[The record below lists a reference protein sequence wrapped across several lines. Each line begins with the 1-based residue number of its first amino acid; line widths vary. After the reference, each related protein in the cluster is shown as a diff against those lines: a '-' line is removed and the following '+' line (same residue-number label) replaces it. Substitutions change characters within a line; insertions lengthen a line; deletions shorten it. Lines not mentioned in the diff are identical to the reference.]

1 MGHLFFEDEYM
12 TLEACFLCGV
22 QALIRLLRGAMYS
35 RCKSIIVYC
44 TRREQTARVA
54 TLIRTQMKDFYGDDS
69 DDDTDEDGSATP
81 PRKKKGAKGAF
92 TWSCYQYYY

>member
-1 MGHLFFEDEYM
+1 MF
-12 TLEACFLCGV
+12 
-22 QALIRLLRGAMYS
+22 S

-69 DDDTDEDGSATP
+69 TDYDDSDEDGGATP
-81 PRKKKGAKGAF
+81 PRKKKGVL
-92 TWSCYQYYY
+92 SLSYCLL

>member
-1 MGHLFFEDEYM
+1 M
-12 TLEACFLCGV
+12 TEALV
-22 QALIRLLRGAMYS
+22 RLLKGALFS

-69 DDDTDEDGSATP
+69 DESDYEGDATP
-81 PRKKKGAKGAF
+81 PRNKKREQSLHTYITVKSSVTLQCLTAE
-92 TWSCYQYYY
+92 TVTS

>member
-1 MGHLFFEDEYM
+1 MF
-12 TLEACFLCGV
+12 
-22 QALIRLLRGAMYS
+22 S

-69 DDDTDEDGSATP
+69 DDDTDEEGDATP
-81 PRKKKGAKGAF
+81 PRNKKGVLRASFIA
-92 TWSCYQYYY
+92 